1 MKFNRVLLTLALLT
15 VFIISCAP
23 QAATLPVDDG
33 ANAPINITV
42 SILPQ
47 KYLVERVG
55 GSHVK
60 VNAMVVEGASPHTYE
75 PKPEQMRELANSAAY
90 FIIGVEYEN
99 TWLDRI
105 QDANPDM
112 QIVDMSEGIER
123 IPMVEH
129 HHEGDKQGDEQ
140 EGEEHEESGLDP
152 HVWTSPR
159 LVKMIANNIL
169 TALVKLDPDHQK
181 DFEQNLQ
188 MLNTEIDQLDES
200 IKSTLEASTD
210 RSFIVFHPA
219 WGYFAQDYKLTQI
232 PIEVEGQEPSPQ
244 ELVNIIDEAKEEHSK
259 VVFAQPGIST
269 KTADTIAQEINGEVV
284 LINPLEENWL
294 ENLQKVAEAFASAL
308 K

>member
-129 HHEGDKQGDEQ
+129 HHEGEEQ
-140 EGEEHEESGLDP
+140 EGDEEHEESGLDP

-159 LVKMIANNIL
+159 LVKLMANNIL
-169 TALVKLDPDHQK
+169 AALVKLDPDHQI
-181 DFEQNLQ
+181 DFEQNMQ
-188 MLNTEIDQLDES
+188 VLNADIDQLDES
-200 IKSTLEASTD
+200 IKSTLEGSTD

-219 WGYFAQDYKLTQI
+219 WGYFAQDYNLRQI

-244 ELVNIIDEAKEEHSK
+244 ELVNIINEAKAEHSK

>member
-1 MKFNRVLLTLALLT
+1 MKFNRVFLKLALLT
-15 VFIISCAP
+15 VFLAGCAP
-23 QAATLPVDDG
+23 QIATQPVGKD

-47 KYLVERVG
+47 KYLVERIG
-55 GSHVK
+55 GNHVK

-75 PKPEQMRELANSAAY
+75 PKPEQMRELAKSVAY
-90 FIIGVEYEN
+90 FTIGVEYEQ
-99 TWLDRI
+99 TWMKRI
-105 QDANPDM
+105 QDANPNM

-129 HHEGDKQGDEQ
+129 HHEGEEEQGED
-140 EGEEHEESGLDP
+140 HKESGLDP
-152 HVWTSPR
+152 HIWTSPR
-159 LVKMIANNIL
+159 LVKLMSNNIL
-169 TALVKLDPDHQK
+169 TTLVKLDPDHQK

-188 MLNTEIDQLDES
+188 ALNADIDKLDES
-200 IKSTLEASTD
+200 IKNTLKDTTN
-210 RSFIVFHPA
+210 RSFIVFHPS
-219 WGYFAQDYKLTQI
+219 WGYFAQDYGLNQI

-244 ELVNIIDEAKEEHSK
+244 ELVRIIDEAKAEHSK
-259 VVFAQPGIST
+259 VVFGQPGIST

-294 ENLQKVAEAFASAL
+294 ENLQKVADAFASAL

>member
-1 MKFNRVLLTLALLT
+1 MKFYRVLLTLALLT
-15 VFIISCAP
+15 VFVISCAP
-23 QAATLPVDDG
+23 QAATLPANDG

-47 KYLVERVG
+47 KYLVERIG

-90 FIIGVEYEN
+90 FTIGVEYEH

-129 HHEGDKQGDEQ
+129 HHEGEEPQ
-140 EGEEHEESGLDP
+140 GEEHEESGLDP

-159 LVKMIANNIL
+159 LVKLMANNIL
-169 TALVKLDPDHQK
+169 VALVKLDPDHQI
-181 DFEQNLQ
+181 DFEQNSQ
-188 MLNTEIDQLDES
+188 ALNADIDKLDKS
-200 IKSTLEASTD
+200 IKSTLEGSAN

-219 WGYFAQDYKLTQI
+219 WGYFAQDYHLRQI

-269 KTADTIAQEINGEVV
+269 KTADTIAQEITGEVV

>member
-1 MKFNRVLLTLALLT
+1 LLTLALLT

-23 QAATLPVDDG
+23 QAATLPADDG

-129 HHEGDKQGDEQ
+129 HHEGEEQ
-140 EGEEHEESGLDP
+140 EGDEEHEESGLDP

-159 LVKMIANNIL
+159 LVKLMANNIL
-169 TALVKLDPDHQK
+169 AALVKLDPDHQI
-181 DFEQNLQ
+181 DFEQNMQ
-188 MLNTEIDQLDES
+188 VLNADIDQLDES
-200 IKSTLEASTD
+200 IKSTLEGSTD

-219 WGYFAQDYKLTQI
+219 WGYFAQDYNLRQI

-244 ELVNIIDEAKEEHSK
+244 ELVNIINEAKAEHSK

>member
-1 MKFNRVLLTLALLT
+1 MKFNRVLLTMALLT
-15 VFIISCAP
+15 VFVISCAP
-23 QAATLPVDDG
+23 QAATLPADNG
-33 ANAPINITV
+33 AINPINITV

-47 KYLVERVG
+47 KYLVERIG

-90 FIIGVEYEN
+90 FTIGVEYEH

-129 HHEGDKQGDEQ
+129 HHEGEEQ

-159 LVKMIANNIL
+159 LVKLMSNNIL
-169 TALVKLDPDHQK
+169 AALVKLDPDHQI
-181 DFEQNLQ
+181 DFEQNSQ
-188 MLNTEIDQLDES
+188 ALNADIDQLDES
-200 IKSTLEASTD
+200 IKSTLEGSTD

-219 WGYFAQDYKLTQI
+219 WGYFAQDYNLRQI

-244 ELVNIIDEAKEEHSK
+244 ELVNIINEAKAEHSK

>member
-90 FIIGVEYEN
+90 FTIGVEYEH

-129 HHEGDKQGDEQ
+129 HHEGEEQ
-140 EGEEHEESGLDP
+140 EGDEEHEESGLDP

-159 LVKMIANNIL
+159 LVKLMANNIL
-169 TALVKLDPDHQK
+169 AALVKLDPDHQI
-181 DFEQNLQ
+181 DFEQNMQ
-188 MLNTEIDQLDES
+188 VLNADIDQLDES
-200 IKSTLEASTD
+200 IKSTLEGSTD

-219 WGYFAQDYKLTQI
+219 WGYFAQDYNLRQI

-244 ELVNIIDEAKEEHSK
+244 ELVNIINEAKAEHSK

>member
-129 HHEGDKQGDEQ
+129 HHEGEEQ
-140 EGEEHEESGLDP
+140 EGDEEHEESGLDP

-159 LVKMIANNIL
+159 LVKLMANNIL
-169 TALVKLDPDHQK
+169 AALVKLDPDHQI
-181 DFEQNLQ
+181 DFEQNMQ
-188 MLNTEIDQLDES
+188 VLNADIDQLDES
-200 IKSTLEASTD
+200 IKSTLEGSTD

-219 WGYFAQDYKLTQI
+219 WGYFAQDYNLRQI